1 MKVHTTHSSRW
12 LYASLIVAAF
22 VPFTVLAQSGKS
34 APQSLKPAAP
44 ATLAGPAP
52 FVSKEMPFSGPGW
65 QDAIIKQ
72 EGYLMPPKEIA
83 DAVLAKRYL
92 NVSMSNLSPDK
103 KWSLVQVGDGPV
115 VMKTFSKPFDELGG
129 LFIDFRANRVRTLTI
144 TNGVGIDVIS
154 TADGTRKSIALP
166 AGARVSNATW
176 TPDGKNIAFFVHGE
190 TGTHVWFADAAT
202 LAPRQVTKTPIL
214 ATMVS
219 SVSFSN
225 DGKQMFVVMPPDGR
239 SPRPVESEMPAGP
252 IVKVLSGQKEQNR
265 TYPSLM
271 TTQYEF
277 DLLEWH
283 ATGQLV
289 SVDTATG
296 AATKI
301 GAPAMITGVNPSP
314 DGQYVRVT
322 RMTRPFS
329 YLVPTS
335 NFGSI
340 EEVWDRSGKSL
351 TKLTE
356 RKINLGS
363 SGAAPDPTD
372 PGAAPGGGRGGNQAG
387 KREIAWRTDG
397 AGLSYLEQEPAPAGS
412 GRAGDASGGGRGA
425 GRGAP
430 GANAPQ
436 RQDRRYQ
443 WLPPFATDTAKVIY
457 ENPTRMNG
465 VRFTPDMSMI
475 FWRETQGQ
483 NSMDYAVNLA
493 NTAEKLT
500 LAKFRTDDLQA
511 NPGTIAGVR
520 GGGGGRGGGRGG
532 GGGGG
537 AVLLSADKTAVF
549 YEGTL
554 NDKNPDQVGPKTF
567 VDRFNIKTGE
577 KTRIF
582 EGDNKDVYESVVAI
596 LDPDAKKFIIAK
608 ESPTVIE
615 QSFIVDGGVR
625 TQLTKNVDPA
635 EDLTA
640 TVRERFYVTR
650 PDGFRFKVSVTMPPG
665 TKPGARLPA
674 IFWFYPSEFTSQE
687 AYDTPDR
694 SFNKNT
700 FKDFNARSMEY
711 LTRLGYAVVVNDTPI
726 VGPQGQMNNNYVN
739 DLRNDLA
746 TTIDELDRRGIV
758 DRQRLAIGGHSYG
771 AFSTVNAMVNTPF
784 FKAGIAGDGNYNR
797 TFTPMGFQNERRL
810 LWDAPNVYLDMSPF
824 LHANN
829 LTGALLMYHNLHD
842 QNVGTDPDNSIRLL
856 HALQGLGKT
865 AALYM
870 YPFEDHGQV
879 SRETLLD
886 NWTRWAA
893 WLDKYVKNPTTSD
906 ANKPATKVGGG
917 GQ

>member
-1 MKVHTTHSSRW
+1 
-12 LYASLIVAAF
+12 
-22 VPFTVLAQSGKS
+22 
-34 APQSLKPAAP
+34 
-44 ATLAGPAP
+44 
-52 FVSKEMPFSGPGW
+52 
-65 QDAIIKQ
+65 
-72 EGYLMPPKEIA
+72 
-83 DAVLAKRYL
+83 
-92 NVSMSNLSPDK
+92 
-103 KWSLVQVGDGPV
+103 
-115 VMKTFSKPFDELGG
+115 
-129 LFIDFRANRVRTLTI
+129 
-144 TNGVGIDVIS
+144 
-154 TADGTRKSIALP
+154 
-166 AGARVSNATW
+166 
-176 TPDGKNIAFFVHGE
+176 
-190 TGTHVWFADAAT
+190 
-202 LAPRQVTKTPIL
+202 
-214 ATMVS
+214 
-219 SVSFSN
+219 
-225 DGKQMFVVMPPDGR
+225 
-239 SPRPVESEMPAGP
+239 
-252 IVKVLSGQKEQNR
+252 
-265 TYPSLM
+265 
-271 TTQYEF
+271 
-277 DLLEWH
+277 
-283 ATGQLV
+283 
-289 SVDTATG
+289 
-296 AATKI
+296 
-301 GAPAMITGVNPSP
+301 MITGVNPSP

-356 RKINLGS
+356 RKNNLGS

-412 GRAGDASGGGRGA
+412 GRAADASGGGRGA

-430 GANAPQ
+430 GATAPQ
-436 RQDRRYQ
+436 RKDRLYL

-625 TQLTKNVDPA
+625 TQLTKYVDPA

-842 QNVGTDPDNSIRLL
+842 QTVGTDPDNSIRLL